1 MFFTLIT
8 FVAFTVLVA
17 VISWFRTRDDKLDTR
32 EGYFLAGRGLSGIV
46 IAGSLEMTNLSTEQL
61 VGQSGQSYAT
71 NMSAMH
77 WSVGSCI
84 ALLALAMIFLPRYLK
99 AGITTIPEYLE
110 QRFDTTTK
118 RIISFLF
125 LLGYLLT
132 YLPTVLYSGSLAF
145 NQIFHIDELLGVTT
159 FQAIAIVC
167 VALGLIGSIYAIF
180 GGLKA
185 VAVSDTVNGV
195 GLMIGGFLVPILAIC
210 ILGGGNFFD
219 GIRDFITN
227 VPAEKF
233 NSIAPADAVPP
244 MVPWPLLF
252 TGMLFNNLFY
262 WCTNQSIIQRA
273 LAGKSLKESQKGA
286 IFCAFLKLLDPFF
299 ITICGL
305 LAFRYFGN
313 SLETA
318 DLAYPAL
325 LVEVTPTWLLG
336 LMAAVLFG
344 AILSSFNSALNSCVT
359 LYTLDFHRPLFNP
372 DCTDSHLV
380 QVGKKFGTALAVIS
394 ICVAP
399 FVINAPSGLY
409 DFLQDCFGFYAES
422 ILAVVLVGFYSKRV
436 PAIAP
441 KVTLIVHA
449 VVYAIM
455 HLVPYDFHY
464 LYVRGAL
471 FIMDICIMLII
482 GKLWPRETPFEL
494 QDAGVVNLTPWRLA
508 KPAAAVCIIAML
520 GVYCLFSPLGLA
532 A

>member
-1 MFFTLIT
+1 MFIIAT
-8 FVAFTVLVA
+8 FVLFTVLVA
-17 VISWFRTRDDKLDTR
+17 VISWYKTRDDKLDSQ
-32 EGYFLAGRGLSGIV
+32 EGYFLAGRGLSGLV

-61 VGQSGQSYAT
+61 VGQSGQSYAA
-71 NMSAMH
+71 NMSAMN

-84 ALLALAMIFLPRYLK
+84 ALLALALIFLPRYLK

-110 QRFDTTTK
+110 QRFDSTTK

-132 YLPTVLYSGSLAF
+132 YLPTVLYSGALAF
-145 NQIFHIDELLGVTT
+145 NQIFHIDQIFHITQ
-159 FQAIAIVC
+159 FQAIALLCFGLGIVG
-167 VALGLIGSIYAIF
+167 AIYAIF

-185 VAVSDTVNGV
+185 VAISDSVNGV
-195 GLMIGGFLVPILAIC
+195 GLLIGGFLVPILAVC
-210 ILGGGNFFD
+210 MLGNGNFFA
-219 GIRDFITN
+219 GIKDFISN

-233 NSIAPADAVPP
+233 NSISAAGAMPP
-244 MVPWPLLF
+244 EVPWPLLF
-252 TGMLFNNLFY
+252 TGMLFNNMFY
-262 WCTNQSIIQRA
+262 WCTNQSIIQRS

-286 IFCAFLKLLDPFF
+286 IFTAFLKLLDPFF

-305 LAFRYFGN
+305 LAFRLFGPDL
-313 SLETA
+313 STA
-318 DLAYPAL
+318 DLAYPSL
-325 LVEVTPTWLLG
+325 LVEVVPDWLLG

-359 LYTLDFHRPLFNP
+359 LYTLDFHRPLFNKA
-372 DCTDSHLV
+372 CSDSHLV
-380 QVGKKFGTALAVIS
+380 QVGKRFGTVLAVIS

-422 ILAVVLVGFYSKRV
+422 ILAVILVGFYSKNV

-441 KVTLIVHA
+441 KVTLVVHAILYSIVHF
-449 VVYAIM
+449 I
-455 HLVPYDFHY
+455 PYNFHY
-464 LYVRGAL
+464 LYIRGAL
-471 FIMDICIMLII
+471 FIIDICLMLAI
-482 GKLWPRETPFEL
+482 GRLYPRETPFEL

-508 KPAAAVCIIAML
+508 KPAAVICLAAMI